1 MIAIQLFR
9 SNKATSMYMLPIRWT
24 TNLQENDDNHKTREC
39 TTYEISG
46 L

>member
-9 SNKATSMYMLPIRWT
+9 SNKAASMYMLPFRWT

-39 TTYEISG
+39 TACETSG